1 MTKDNQ
7 YMFKQ
12 GVMLSDGLTK
22 PAELTIIDDYHS
34 KVTIYEGR
42 YHQIKRMFHSIENEV
57 LELKRI
63 QIANLRL
70 DEELDEGQYR
80 VLTQTDIEQLK

>member
-1 MTKDNQ
+1 
-7 YMFKQ
+7 
-12 GVMLSDGLTK
+12 
-22 PAELTIIDDYHS
+22 
-34 KVTIYEGR
+34 
-42 YHQIKRMFHSIENEV
+42 MFHSIENEV